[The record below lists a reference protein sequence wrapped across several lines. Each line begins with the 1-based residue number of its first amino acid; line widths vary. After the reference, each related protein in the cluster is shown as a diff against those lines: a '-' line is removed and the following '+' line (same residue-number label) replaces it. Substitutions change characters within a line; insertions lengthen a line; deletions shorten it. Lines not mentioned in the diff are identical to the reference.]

1 MGACPWEWVI
11 PQQTW
16 MRRFES
22 TQRKLGRKFSES
34 LKLLLEPESRRQ
46 STCPSAPFTCL
57 NPLVKSVLWDHVLA
71 PHPGLWTLSP
81 LVQTT
86 IPLNHSR
93 ILLCLASICFLKP
106 HTRAI
111 GPSPKHRHPPPTFS
125 LLPAFAPRAGS
136 RIPLPAVTSYRTS
149 AELCNSV
156 CLRSVKW
163 GEGVM
168 VIIPIRL
175 EQYLTRGVVL
185 RISSVDPHKAH
196 GTVSG
201 KESVLEEQ

>member
-111 GPSPKHRHPPPTFS
+111 GPSPKHRHPPHFFSSPRLCPKSWQSNPT
-125 LLPAFAPRAGS
+125 A
-136 RIPLPAVTSYRTS
+136 
-149 AELCNSV
+149 
-156 CLRSVKW
+156 
-163 GEGVM
+163 
-168 VIIPIRL
+168 
-175 EQYLTRGVVL
+175 
-185 RISSVDPHKAH
+185 SSHQ
-196 GTVSG
+196 
-201 KESVLEEQ
+201 L